1 MKNLQN
7 IQARSAINSARR
19 GSAGKQIGSPDGGG
33 MTGVT
38 PFRGRGN
45 RRIDRLSLVSTKA
58 VLKLTICHRSRVRGG
73 LLVGDMIPS

>member
-7 IQARSAINSARR
+7 IQTRSAINSARR
-19 GSAGKQIGSPDGGG
+19 GSAGEQICSPDGGG
-33 MTGVT
+33 MTGLT

-58 VLKLTICHRSRVRGG
+58 VLKFTICHRLELGG
-73 LLVGDMIPS
+73 